1 MPNENDSIR
10 LLEEKLQAL
19 IARQSHLSE
28 DIEQLRAEINRVK
41 AGVRMAAL
49 PKDELLTDWAPVRGG
64 MFESDRPADPV
75 SPRPAIQP
83 EPPVMEPRPAKA
95 KSDLEKFIG
104 ENLIN
109 KIGIAITII
118 GVGIGAKYAI
128 DRDLISPLMRI
139 VAGYVFG
146 LAMLGVAVRLKP
158 NYTNF
163 SAVLLSGAMAILYFI
178 TYAAHGFYDLIPQGA
193 AYALMVLFTVF
204 TVAAALRYNMSV
216 IAHIGLVGAYAVPYW
231 LGGDPERPVLWF
243 VYIAIINAGILVLA
257 FKKYWR
263 SLYLSAFGLT
273 WLMFSTWYGFSYK
286 EALHFSQSLVFSALF
301 FGIFYLAFLAHK
313 LVQKNPFHP
322 ADIAIVALNSLI
334 FFGLG
339 YSILIEHDSGKDYCG
354 LFALANAAVQA
365 VVGAV
370 IYRQKESNGGLMYLA
385 VGMALFFA
393 ILAVP
398 IQWDGNVVTLVWAGG
413 ATLLFWLGRT
423 RSLPFYEV
431 AAYLLMILASLSLL
445 DDWTRYYWEDGRA
458 QHFKTIF
465 NIRFLS
471 SMLFLAAFGYIF
483 LLNKNPRHT
492 SEWAVKN
499 GLHSIA
505 SYVLPAVLLYVL
517 YTAFFQEISHY
528 WEQLETSSAIVMNR
542 NEGFSETVQ
551 NPDLPHFQTIWLV
564 NYTLLFLSLL
574 AWANIRW
581 FKNKV
586 LAAVNMLAL
595 VMAVMVF
602 LTGVFYDLGELRDH
616 FVRPSQPEFF
626 QPDVWGIVIRYI
638 SLAFLAIALAACGR
652 YVKAYFSQPT
662 LKIGY
667 DLLLH
672 LSIIVA
678 ASTEMIGWMDMAH
691 SAQSNKLA
699 LSILWGVYALL
710 LIVLG
715 IRARKK
721 HLRIA
726 AIALFGI
733 TLLKLFFYDLAD
745 LDTISKTIVFV
756 SLGLL
761 LLGISF
767 LYNKYKGAMEE
778 E

>member
-1 MPNENDSIR
+1 MPSEQESIR

-19 IARQSHLSE
+19 IARQEHLTE
-28 DIEQLRAEINRVK
+28 DIAQLRTEINRVK
-41 AGVRMAAL
+41 TGVRMAAL
-49 PKDELLTDWAPVRGG
+49 PKDELLSDWAPVQGG
-64 MFESDRPADPV
+64 MFESDRPAAQVPLL
-75 SPRPAIQP
+75 PKPQP
-83 EPPVMEPRPAKA
+83 EPIRPEPRAPKA

-128 DRDLISPLMRI
+128 DHELISPLMRI
-139 VAGYVFG
+139 IAGYVFG
-146 LAMLGVAVRLKP
+146 LAMLGVALRLKP
-158 NYTNF
+158 TYTNF

-204 TVAAALRYNMSV
+204 TVVAALYYNMQV

-243 VYIAIINAGILVLA
+243 VYIAIINAGILILA

-263 SLYLSAFGLT
+263 TLFLSAFGLT

-286 EALHFSQSLVFSALF
+286 ESLHVSQSLIFSTLF
-301 FGIFYLAFLAHK
+301 FGIFYVAFLAHK
-313 LVQKNPFHP
+313 LVQKAPFHL

-339 YSILIEHDSGKDYCG
+339 YSILIEHDGGKDYCG
-354 LFALANAAVQA
+354 LFALAIAAVHA
-365 VVGAV
+365 VAGRV
-370 IYRQKESNGGLMYLA
+370 IYKQKETSASLTNLAAGMGL
-385 VGMALFFA
+385 LFA
-393 ILAVP
+393 AWAVP
-398 IQWDGNVVTLVWAGG
+398 IQWDGNVVTLVWAG
-413 ATLLFWLGRT
+413 AAVLLFWTGRT
-423 RSLPFYEV
+423 RSWPFYEAV
-431 AAYLLMILASLSLL
+431 AYVFMVLASLSLL

-458 QHFKTIF
+458 NDFRTLL

-471 SMLFLAAFGYIF
+471 SVLFLAAFGYIF
-483 LLNKNPRHT
+483 LLNKNSRYP

-499 GLHSIA
+499 GIRSIV
-505 SYVLPAVLLYVL
+505 SYTLPAVLLFVL
-517 YTAFFQEISHY
+517 YSAFFQEISDY
-528 WEQLETSSAIVMNR
+528 WDQLERSSVIAIKHE
-542 NEGFSETVQ
+542 EGFTEKIW
-551 NPDLPHFQTIWLV
+551 NPYLPHFQAIWLLS
-564 NYTLLFLSLL
+564 YTLFFLTLL
-574 AWANIRW
+574 AVANMRL
-581 FKNKV
+581 FKNKL
-586 LAAVNMLAL
+586 LAAVNL
-595 VMAVMVF
+595 VGLVIVIFAF
-602 LTGVFYDLGELRDH
+602 ITGGFYELSELRSLY
-616 FVRPSQPEFF
+616 VRPRQPAFF
-626 QPDVWGIVIRYI
+626 QPDVSGIVVRYI
-638 SLAFLAIALAACGR
+638 SLAFLAAALMACGR
-652 YVKAYFSQPT
+652 YVKEYFAQPPF
-662 LKIGY
+662 KIGF

-672 LSIIVA
+672 LSVLIA
-678 ASTEMIGWMDMAH
+678 ASTEMAGWMDMAH

-726 AIALFGI
+726 AIGLFGI
-733 TLLKLFFYDLAD
+733 TLLKLFFYDLAH

-778 E
+778 

>member
-1 MPNENDSIR
+1 MPNDHDSIR

-19 IARQSHLSE
+19 IDRQEHLTE
-28 DIEQLRAEINRVK
+28 DIAQLRTEINRVK

-49 PKDELLTDWAPVRGG
+49 PKDELLTDWAPVQGG
-64 MFESDRPADPV
+64 MFEPERPAA
-75 SPRPAIQP
+75 PAPPQPQVPP
-83 EPPVMEPRPAKA
+83 EPLRSEPRVPKA
-95 KSDLEKFIG
+95 KSDIEKFIG

-109 KIGIAITII
+109 KIGIVITII

-178 TYAAHGFYDLIPQGA
+178 TYAAHGFYDLIPQGVT
-193 AYALMVLFTVF
+193 YALMVLFTVF
-204 TVAAALRYNMSV
+204 TVGAALYYDMQV

-231 LGGDPERPVLWF
+231 LGGDPDRPILWF

-286 EALHFSQSLVFSALF
+286 EALHFSQALVFTSLF
-301 FGIFYLAFLAHK
+301 FGIFYVAFLAHK
-313 LVQKNPFHP
+313 LVQKAPFHP
-322 ADIAIVALNSLI
+322 ADIAIVATNSLI

-339 YSILIEHDSGKDYCG
+339 YSILVEHDSGKDYCG
-354 LFALANAAVQA
+354 LFALANATVHAVT
-365 VVGAV
+365 GWM
-370 IYRQKESNGGLMYLA
+370 IFKQKEASTSLINLA
-385 VGMALFFA
+385 AGMALFFA
-393 ILAVP
+393 AWAVP
-398 IQWDGNVVTLVWAGG
+398 IQWDGNIVTLVWAG
-413 ATLLFWLGRT
+413 AAALLFWTGRT
-423 RSLPFYEV
+423 RSWPFYEAV
-431 AAYLLMILASLSLL
+431 AYIFMVLASLSLL

-458 QHFKTIF
+458 NHFHTLF

-471 SMLFLAAFGYIF
+471 SVLFLAAFGHIF
-483 LLNKNPRHT
+483 LLNKNPRYP
-492 SEWAVKN
+492 SEWAIKN
-499 GLHSIA
+499 GLRSIA
-505 SYVLPAVLLYVL
+505 SYALPAVLLYVL
-517 YTAFFQEISHY
+517 YTAFFQEISDY
-528 WEQLETSSAIVMNR
+528 WEQLERSSVIALPR
-542 NEGFSETVQ
+542 EEGFTEKIW
-551 NPDLPHFQTIWLV
+551 NPNLPHFQAIWLL
-564 NYTLLFLSLL
+564 NYTLLFLSVL
-574 AWANIRW
+574 ALANMRL
-581 FKNKV
+581 FKNKL
-586 LAAVNMLAL
+586 LAAVN
-595 VMAVMVF
+595 
-602 LTGVFYDLGELRDH
+602 LTGLAIVVLAFITTGFYELGELRSN
-616 FVRPSQPEFF
+616 FVRPEHKEWF
-626 QPDVWGIVIRYI
+626 QADISGIIIRYI
-638 SLAFLAIALAACGR
+638 SLAFLATALIALGR
-652 YVKAYFSQPT
+652 YVKEFFPQRP
-662 LKIGY
+662 LKIGF

-672 LSIIVA
+672 LSILIA
-678 ASTEMIGWMDMAH
+678 ASTEMVGWMDMAH

-715 IRARKK
+715 IRAHKK

-726 AIALFGI
+726 AIVLFGA

-767 LYNKYKGAMEE
+767 LYNKYRGAMEDE
-778 E
+778 

>member
-10 LLEEKLQAL
+10 VLEEKLQAL
-19 IARQSHLSE
+19 NARQEHLSE
-28 DIEQLRAEINRVK
+28 DIAQLRTEINRIK

-49 PKDELLTDWAPVRGG
+49 PKDELLSDWAPVRGG
-64 MFESDRPADPV
+64 MFESDRPAEPV
-75 SPRPAIQP
+75 SPRPAVQP
-83 EPPVMEPRPAKA
+83 EPPVMQPRPAKA

-128 DRDLISPLMRI
+128 DHELISPLMRI

-286 EALHFSQSLVFSALF
+286 EALHFSQTLVFLALF
-301 FGIFYLAFLAHK
+301 FGLFYLAFLAHK
-313 LVQKNPFHP
+313 LVQKNPFHL

-339 YSILIEHDSGKDYCG
+339 YSVLIGHDSGKDYCG
-354 LFALANAAVQA
+354 LFALANAAVHA

-370 IYRQKESNGGLMYLA
+370 IFRQKESNAGLMYLA

-398 IQWDGNVVTLVWAGG
+398 IQWDGNIVTLVWAGG
-413 ATLLFWLGRT
+413 AALLFWLGRT
-423 RSLPFYEV
+423 RSLPFYE
-431 AAYLLMILASLSLL
+431 AFAYILMVLASLSLL

-458 QHFKTIF
+458 NHFKTIF

-505 SYVLPAVLLYVL
+505 SYALPAVLLFVL
-517 YTAFFQEISHY
+517 YSAFFQEINDY
-528 WEQLETSSAIVMNR
+528 WAQLERSSVIALQH
-542 NEGFSETVQ
+542 EGYTEKIW
-551 NPDLPHFQTIWLV
+551 NPNLPHLQAIWLL
-564 NYTLLFLSLL
+564 NYSLFFLSTL
-574 AWANIRW
+574 ALANMRL
-581 FKNKV
+581 FKNKL
-586 LAAVNMLAL
+586 LAAVN
-595 VMAVMVF
+595 
-602 LTGVFYDLGELRDH
+602 LTGLVIVIFAFITGGFYELGALRDH

-626 QPDVWGIVIRYI
+626 QPDVSGIVIRYI

-652 YVKAYFSQPT
+652 YVKAYFPQPA
-662 LKIGY
+662 LKISF

-715 IRARKK
+715 IRARKQ

-726 AIALFGI
+726 AIALFGV